1 MEIKE
6 RVYTLKELTNG
17 SRKALYL
24 LRDNIPCECPH
35 IGYNDEGL
43 SKESCGEF
51 CPAFQIRKSTA
62 SDTYRVELKCF
73 PQEVTYPITE
83 T

>member
-6 RVYTLKELTNG
+6 RVYTLGETEIKH
-17 SRKALYL
+17 L
-24 LRDNIPCECPH
+24 LRNNEPLECPFAVRKE
-35 IGYNDEGL
+35 DEI
-43 SKESCGEF
+43 SIYCGEH

-62 SDTYRVELKCF
+62 SVHRVVELKCF
-73 PQEVTYPITE
+73 PQEETYPITE